1 MSLWCAASSLHW
13 GLRPGPSVY
22 KTDAL
27 PLSYRGHSAESPSK
41 VPVPVKRN
49 LAAGVRDVVA
59 AGDRSGLKPTPNHR
73 GECCCVTTASYP
85 TGWGAKFAWQ
95 QRSQPEL
102 PCQLSTQLSAWQHNV
117 YSGHETIFFLKT
129 LICAVGLLGHWA

>member
-59 AGDRSGLKPTPNHR
+59 VWDAVNWS
-73 GECCCVTTASYP
+73 
-85 TGWGAKFAWQ
+85 
-95 QRSQPEL
+95 
-102 PCQLSTQLSAWQHNV
+102 PCQTTGNNV
-117 YSGHETIFFLKT
+117 SVSLQD
-129 LICAVGLLGHWA
+129 